1 MVRREYLEARKIEFE
16 SVDWVDSEEIIQ
28 ESIQTP
34 TIEKIPLIVT
44 PEQKDIDDLFFFAQ
58 VAIEGVL
65 TVLFSY
71 VLLLMFSSLP
81 VMAAI
86 FLATAS
92 SFILVNASRYLF
104 RQIRLRSKK
113 N

>member
-1 MVRREYLEARKIEFE
+1 MVRREYLEARKREFE

-28 ESIQTP
+28 ETIQTP
-34 TIEKIPLIVT
+34 TIEKVPLIVA

-58 VAIEGVL
+58 VAVEGVL

-71 VLLLMFSSLP
+71 VLLLVSSAIP
-81 VMAAI
+81 VMMAI
-86 FLATAS
+86 FLGTAS
-92 SFILVNASRYLF
+92 SFILVTASRYLF
-104 RQIRLRSKK
+104 RQVRLRSKK